1 MNEIIEPVM
10 LSNIQLIS
18 PVIEKSSS
26 SVPASTS
33 RAATA
38 AAVSTAT
45 GSAVTAS
52 TSFSAGTAS
61 SVLPHVYSSTIINGI
76 VQQHLKPIAID
87 ETPNKLL
94 YKKIETIIE
103 KMQEDDKTG
112 VPIRTVKSFMSKI
125 PSVFTGSDLIQWM
138 LKRLDVEDTLEALH
152 SAHLIASHGYMF
164 PIDDHILTV
173 KNDGTFFRFQ
183 TPYYWP
189 SNNTEPE
196 NTDYAAY
203 LCKRTMQNKARLELA
218 DYEAENLAKLQKLL
232 SRKWEFI
239 YMQAEAQIKVD
250 KKRDKMERKILDS
263 QERAFWD
270 LHRPAPGCV
279 NTIEVDIRKTMRTKR
294 KDYPNIGFFNS
305 RNKPPGSLS
314 LNRIQQ
320 QPPSSLGVVSSTN
333 GLLVPI
339 MNRSAV
345 ASSASAAVN
354 SSSQSTLNSLLS
366 AQKICE
372 NEERIAID
380 NLNKEKE
387 FLKRRLERRYVK
399 SSKVS
404 ESYTNFYEQYN
415 EFDPFITPPDPSN
428 PWIADSTEFWDMEK
442 SLKDIPQRRVRRWGF
457 SIHEL
462 LKDPCGREL
471 FRRYLEREYSIE
483 NLLFY
488 EVCSELRYATN
499 KDIATRV
506 NDIYNQFL
514 APNANCPI
522 NIDSRIMAI
531 TKSKM
536 ENPDRHT
543 YDEAREHIF
552 NLMTRD
558 SYNRFLRSDIYRDS
572 LVSAKKKLSKKF

>member
-1 MNEIIEPVM
+1 MNENIEPAG
-10 LSNIQLIS
+10 LSNIQ
-18 PVIEKSSS
+18 PVSDKSLPHGTTLPSTSSANNVCATTSSS
-26 SVPASTS
+26 S
-33 RAATA
+33 A
-38 AAVSTAT
+38 AAA
-45 GSAVTAS
+45 
-52 TSFSAGTAS
+52 
-61 SVLPHVYSSTIINGI
+61 LPHTYSSAAILNGL
-76 VQQHLKPIAID
+76 VQHSKPISID

-94 YKKIETIIE
+94 YRKIETIIE

-152 SAHLIASHGYMF
+152 LAHLIASHGYLF

-279 NTIEVDIRKTMRTKR
+279 NTTEVDIRKTMRTKR
-294 KDYPNIGFFNS
+294 KDFPNIGFFNS
-305 RNKPPGSLS
+305 RNIKQNQVAASSKQSPGILA
-314 LNRIQQ
+314 
-320 QPPSSLGVVSSTN
+320 SSN
-333 GLLVPI
+333 GLLVPVI
-339 MNRSAV
+339 NRNSLNTNT
-345 ASSASAAVN
+345 SSPTQTTTTSTN
-354 SSSQSTLNSLLS
+354 TPSSQFGAFLS

-372 NEERIAID
+372 NEERILID

-428 PWIADSTEFWDMEK
+428 PWVADSTEFWDMEK
-442 SLKDIPQRRVRRWGF
+442 SL
-457 SIHEL
+457 
-462 LKDPCGREL
+462 
-471 FRRYLEREYSIE
+471 
-483 NLLFY
+483 
-488 EVCSELRYATN
+488 
-499 KDIATRV
+499 
-506 NDIYNQFL
+506 
-514 APNANCPI
+514 
-522 NIDSRIMAI
+522 
-531 TKSKM
+531 
-536 ENPDRHT
+536 
-543 YDEAREHIF
+543 
-552 NLMTRD
+552 
-558 SYNRFLRSDIYRDS
+558 
-572 LVSAKKKLSKKF
+572 

>member
-1 MNEIIEPVM
+1 
-10 LSNIQLIS
+10 
-18 PVIEKSSS
+18 
-26 SVPASTS
+26 
-33 RAATA
+33 
-38 AAVSTAT
+38 
-45 GSAVTAS
+45 
-52 TSFSAGTAS
+52 
-61 SVLPHVYSSTIINGI
+61 
-76 VQQHLKPIAID
+76 
-87 ETPNKLL
+87 
-94 YKKIETIIE
+94 
-103 KMQEDDKTG
+103 
-112 VPIRTVKSFMSKI
+112 
-125 PSVFTGSDLIQWM
+125 
-138 LKRLDVEDTLEALH
+138 
-152 SAHLIASHGYMF
+152 
-164 PIDDHILTV
+164 
-173 KNDGTFFRFQ
+173 
-183 TPYYWP
+183 
-189 SNNTEPE
+189 
-196 NTDYAAY
+196 
-203 LCKRTMQNKARLELA
+203 MQNKARLELA

-279 NTIEVDIRKTMRTKR
+279 NTTEVDIRKTMRTKR

-305 RNKPPGSLS
+305 RNSKPTQSVAS
-314 LNRIQQ
+314 KQS
-320 QPPSSLGVVSSTN
+320 PSILASSN
-333 GLLVPI
+333 GLLVPVI
-339 MNRSAV
+339 NRS
-345 ASSASAAVN
+345 SLN
-354 SSSQSTLNSLLS
+354 NTNLPQTSTQNTFNTFLS

-380 NLNKEKE
+380 NLNKEKD
-387 FLKRRLERRYVK
+387 FLKRRLERRFVK

-488 EVCSELRYATN
+488 EVCNELRYATN

-506 NDIYNQFL
+506 NDIY
-514 APNANCPI
+514 
-522 NIDSRIMAI
+522 
-531 TKSKM
+531 K
-536 ENPDRHT
+536 
-543 YDEAREHIF
+543 
-552 NLMTRD
+552 
-558 SYNRFLRSDIYRDS
+558 
-572 LVSAKKKLSKKF
+572 

>member
-1 MNEIIEPVM
+1 
-10 LSNIQLIS
+10 
-18 PVIEKSSS
+18 
-26 SVPASTS
+26 
-33 RAATA
+33 
-38 AAVSTAT
+38 
-45 GSAVTAS
+45 
-52 TSFSAGTAS
+52 
-61 SVLPHVYSSTIINGI
+61 
-76 VQQHLKPIAID
+76 
-87 ETPNKLL
+87 
-94 YKKIETIIE
+94 
-103 KMQEDDKTG
+103 
-112 VPIRTVKSFMSKI
+112 
-125 PSVFTGSDLIQWM
+125 
-138 LKRLDVEDTLEALH
+138 
-152 SAHLIASHGYMF
+152 
-164 PIDDHILTV
+164 
-173 KNDGTFFRFQ
+173 
-183 TPYYWP
+183 
-189 SNNTEPE
+189 
-196 NTDYAAY
+196 
-203 LCKRTMQNKARLELA
+203 MQNKARLELA

-305 RNKPPGSLS
+305 RSKSNNITTNVNNNNNNSKQNPSPNMLS
-314 LNRIQQ
+314 
-320 QPPSSLGVVSSTN
+320 SAN

-339 MNRSAV
+339 INRSSLINNNNNNNTNNNTNINTTQ
-345 ASSASAAVN
+345 SSQT
-354 SSSQSTLNSLLS
+354 QSTLTTLLS
-366 AQKICE
+366 EQKIYE

-380 NLNKEKE
+380 NLNIEKE

-488 EVCSELRYATN
+488 EVCNELRYATN
-499 KDIATRV
+499 KDIASRV
-506 NDIYNQFL
+506 NDIY
-514 APNANCPI
+514 
-522 NIDSRIMAI
+522 
-531 TKSKM
+531 K
-536 ENPDRHT
+536 
-543 YDEAREHIF
+543 
-552 NLMTRD
+552 
-558 SYNRFLRSDIYRDS
+558 
-572 LVSAKKKLSKKF
+572 